1 VHHAEYIH
9 RCLALAENGRG
20 RTGINPLVGSVL
32 VRDGTVIAEGWHA
45 GFGDDHAE
53 RDLIKKFDQ
62 DIRPTDVLYVNL
74 EPCCHHGKTPPC
86 TELILERGV
95 RRVVFGMFDPN
106 PLVAGQGIQRLRD
119 AGVEVI
125 GPVERARCEWL
136 NRGFI
141 SLMQQR
147 RPWVTLKRAQ
157 MHDGRIA
164 QEDGSPLKITSPEQD
179 TWSHAWL
186 RGKHDAILVGI
197 ETIIRD
203 DPQLNVRLKNKKV
216 EQFIPLRIVLDPK
229 CRVPMDAQ
237 IIGEGTCIVTAQ
249 DSEVPSELEERGVQ
263 VLRIPFDGKQFD
275 FCALWKALTTP
286 KDDFFGIT
294 SVLVEGGPRTWER
307 FRQAGDI
314 DEDVILVGRA
324 S

>member
-1 VHHAEYIH
+1 MH

-32 VRDGTVIAEGWHA
+32 VRGGSIIAEGWHSA
-45 GFGDDHAE
+45 FGADHAE
-53 RDLIKKFDQ
+53 RDLFKKFDQ
-62 DIRPTDVLYVNL
+62 EISQEDLLYINL
-74 EPCCHHGKTPPC
+74 EPCNHHGKTPPC

-106 PLVAGQGIQRLRD
+106 PLVAGQGIQRLRNE
-119 AGVEVI
+119 GVEVI

-141 SLMQQR
+141 SLMQQQ

-157 MHDGRIA
+157 TPDGRIA
-164 QEDGSPLKITSPEQD
+164 QEDGSPLRITSREQD
-179 TWSHAWL
+179 AWSHAWL
-186 RGKHDAILVGI
+186 RAAHDAILVGI

-203 DPQLNVRLKNKKV
+203 DPQMKVRLKNKKV
-216 EQFIPLRIVLDPK
+216 EQCTPLRIVLDPK

-307 FRQAGDI
+307 FRQAGGI